1 MKRALVMF
9 IFLLAAI
16 GGSAAVLI
24 VHKNKKVI
32 VSDGIQHIILYPN
45 KVDPSAIAVTVGN
58 KVEFDNSDQE
68 LHNLAQ
74 GVDNTA
80 EHGHAM
86 GGNVQSGVFGQGEGY
101 QLTFTKTGTYNFH
114 DTLHTQLIATVV
126 VYDSGGK

>member
-1 MKRALVMF
+1 MKRALVML
-9 IFLLAAI
+9 IFLLAVI
-16 GGSAAVLI
+16 GGSAVVLI

-32 VSDGIQHIILYPN
+32 VADGIQHIILYPN
-45 KVDPSAIAVTVGN
+45 KVDPSAIAVTVGS
-58 KVEFDNSDQE
+58 KVEFDSSDQE

-74 GVDNTA
+74 GEDNTA
-80 EHGHAM
+80 GHGHTT

-101 QLTFTKTGTYNFH
+101 RVTFAKTGTYNYH